1 MRFKVAL
8 LLPVALL
15 TWGVMPACSGDADDK
30 PDSGTEDGGSNPT
43 DSGTDAGG
51 TPGDGGT
58 GNASCPSGALICE
71 TFENGSAGWD
81 VGHEHSTIEADGTK
95 PHTGAR
101 SLHVVTEDGVN
112 EATADVDAIARW
124 MKSMPPFETQLFVR
138 AHVFMKS
145 FPGLF
150 GQMGTYFVL
159 FSDTNSDFGGIELQV
174 ISDAGFALDD
184 WSARNGQGWNRQ
196 GPPVN
201 LGMSTGRWVCLEWE
215 VRRPTATSTH
225 GNTRV
230 YVDGALAHDFTSI
243 GMRSFNNFWVG
254 YGFVHPQGPSA
265 SETWIDNLVVSRTQR
280 VGCE

>member
-1 MRFKVAL
+1 MRFKVTL

-15 TWGVMPACSGDADDK
+15 TWGVMPACSGDDDDK
-30 PDSGTEDGGSNPT
+30 PDSGTQDGGSNPT

-51 TPGDGGT
+51 NPGDGGT
-58 GNASCPSGALICE
+58 GTAACPTGALICE
-71 TFENGSAGWD
+71 TFENGSSGWD
-81 VGHEHSTIEADGTK
+81 VGHTHSTIDADTTK

-101 SLHVVTEDGVN
+101 SLHVVTEDGID
-112 EATADVDAIARW
+112 EKQGEGEAIARW
-124 MKSMPPFETQLFVR
+124 MRTIPAFETQLFVR
-138 AHVFMKS
+138 AHVFMKA
-145 FPGLF
+145 FPGDQ

-159 FSDTNSDFGGIELQV
+159 FSDKDSDFGGIELQV
-174 ISDAGFALDD
+174 IRDTGFALDD
-184 WSARNGQGWNRQ
+184 WSARAGQGWNRQ

-201 LGMSTGRWVCLEWE
+201 LGMSAGRWVCLEWE
-215 VRRPTATSTH
+215 VRRPTVSSTH
-225 GNTRV
+225 GNARV
-230 YVDGALAHDFTSI
+230 YVDGALAHDFTDI